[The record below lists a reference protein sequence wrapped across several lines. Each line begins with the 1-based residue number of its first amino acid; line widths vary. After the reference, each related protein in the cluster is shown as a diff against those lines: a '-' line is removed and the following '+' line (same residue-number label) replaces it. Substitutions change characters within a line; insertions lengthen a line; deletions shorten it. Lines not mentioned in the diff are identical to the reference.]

1 MKTVAQRSLERNP
14 RIVLWFPPNLRT
26 GDEKFL
32 PQEVAQRLVRRIG
45 ADGLATRDEFLVCED
60 GLPASAK
67 RQKLANC
74 VLADVGLALAAIPF
88 DVGVS
93 EARVMVSVHY
103 TKDEG
108 GLGKY
113 SWDLLLKRAGNR
125 WVFERVL
132 FVLT

>member
-1 MKTVAQRSLERNP
+1 MKFVWRSGRCLWERP
-14 RIVLWFPPNLRT
+14 ATLLSPAARSART
-26 GDEKFL
+26 W
-32 PQEVAQRLVRRIG
+32 
-45 ADGLATRDEFLVCED
+45 
-60 GLPASAK
+60 
-67 RQKLANC
+67 RQKFANC

-88 DVGVS
+88 DVGVT
-93 EARVMVSVHY
+93 EARVVVSVHY

-113 SWDLLLKRAGNR
+113 SWDLLLKRAGDR